1 MGKSFVSI
9 DFGLRNGKM
18 VTLRELP
25 LESYGLRCK
34 LDCPECRKPL
44 EAVRK
49 DANDPSK
56 GWDYLRHHVDDHSCP
71 GYGEN
76 SCHLLAEHILK
87 QAIGKT
93 IRLPEVVTYDA
104 WPHIS
109 RYTSK
114 GQKRRDWQ
122 PGQATT
128 VDSVPFLTVREP
140 VEATIVN
147 VTVEQRLEENNIP
160 DLMLEVKVDGVR
172 RQIAYEVR
180 YEHPKTVA
188 DIRKYQ
194 SSGLPVLECLVRDID
209 VHDPQ
214 AEDQLRERLLGLDS
228 KYLEWLYHP
237 ETRRM
242 ADKRYRLA
250 WGYEWYDKVSACKL
264 ANTRPMTEWKDCGRE
279 GTPDHPLTTKTMNN
293 WAMRIPVGIDLKP
306 VETGGSIYTLAGL
319 TAALEKA
326 DYSGRPSFTNSEWK
340 EAVELDR
347 KRGEIDLSDLEIME
361 AKCYKCGTLL
371 TFWLCGESTKWPKPW
386 RLEERPQVMWTVI
399 QYVRQHP
406 NMPLLALF
414 KTVHPKDPSR
424 SAFREF
430 ECPNCHRYQGDS
442 KLFDQYTE
450 IRDRKYAEQQHLLNE
465 QQKAETERRLKEYM
479 AIAYRR
485 QLHERAQSLTN
496 RADDELDW
504 IGQQLQGK
512 LTPDATAHWQTVQA
526 CYMMLKKE
534 LDTVIDSVGTDF
546 PKGDAEKPRE
556 QNPTPVEDAND
567 GINPWDMPATNTP
580 QTSEDNLSEQSYK
593 DPWET
598 PHASTSSSRK
608 ATFRQPQDD
617 PWNIPPAKQYS
628 SSSLY
633 GQSSMHGVAN
643 PWARSFG
650 STRKPW

>member
-122 PGQATT
+122 PGQASA

-172 RQIAYEVR
+172 CQIAYEVR

-194 SSGLPVLECLVRDID
+194 ASGLPVLECLVRDID

-214 AEDQLRERLLGLDS
+214 AEDQLRERLLGLDG

-250 WGYEWYDKVSACKL
+250 WGYEWYDKVSARKL
-264 ANTRPMTEWKDCGRE
+264 ATTRPMTQWKDCWRE
-279 GTPDHPLTTKTMNN
+279 GTPDHPLATVTMDK

-319 TAALEKA
+319 RAALDKA
-326 DYSGRPSFTNSEWK
+326 EYSGRTPFTDEDWK

-347 KRGEIDLSDLEIME
+347 KRGEIDLSDLEVME
-361 AKCYKCGTLL
+361 ADCYKCGEPF
-371 TFWLCGESTKWPKPW
+371 TFWLCGDSVKRPKPW

-399 QYVRQHP
+399 QYVRQHA

-414 KTVHPKDPSR
+414 TTVRPKDPSR
-424 SAFREF
+424 STFRAF
-430 ECPNCHRYQGDS
+430 ECPHCHCFQGDS
-442 KLFDQYTE
+442 KLFEQYTE
-450 IRDRKYAEQQHLLNE
+450 IRDRKYAEQQRLLNE
-465 QQKAETERRLKEYM
+465 QRKAETERRLQEYM

-534 LDTVIDSVGTDF
+534 LETVIDSVGTDV
-546 PKGDAEKPRE
+546 PKGNDEKPRE
-556 QNPTPVEDAND
+556 KNPTPVKDVSD
-567 GINPWDMPATNTP
+567 GVDPWNMPATNTR
-580 QTSEDNLSEQSYK
+580 QTEENNLHDRADY
-593 DPWET
+593 DPWT
-598 PHASTSSSRK
+598 VDDNGRKVSSR
-608 ATFRQPQDD
+608 QSPDD

-628 SSSLY
+628 PSSLY
-633 GQSSMHGVAN
+633 EQSSPYGVAD
-643 PWARSFG
+643 PWVRSFG
-650 STRKPW
+650 STREPW